1 MGRDLL
7 PSEITQNERDY
18 DAYYKN
24 GIKGDEAQRRERTI
38 IQGDGVGGFFFFFK
52 CTLRSPCH
60 LASAPVR
67 LMVKPQKSESIS
79 K

>member
-7 PSEITQNERDY
+7 ASEITQNERNY

-24 GIKGDEAQRRERTI
+24 GIKGDEAQRREKTT
-38 IQGDGVGGFFFFFK
+38 IQGDDVGYFFFK

-60 LASAPVR
+60 LASAPVPV
-67 LMVKPQKSESIS
+67 MVKPQKSESMS